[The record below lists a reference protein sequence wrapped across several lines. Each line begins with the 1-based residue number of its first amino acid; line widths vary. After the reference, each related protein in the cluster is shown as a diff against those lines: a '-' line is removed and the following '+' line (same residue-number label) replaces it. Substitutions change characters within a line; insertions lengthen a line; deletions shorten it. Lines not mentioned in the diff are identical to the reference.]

1 MGGHGASTPFDFFFC
16 SPHRPHFFHAI
27 CADRVGDAVAELTRS
42 AMGGNVPF
50 HEALAAR
57 LAIMRPSR
65 TAVDAFL
72 AVRRG
77 TYLFVGLMML

>member
-1 MGGHGASTPFDFFFC
+1 M
-16 SPHRPHFFHAI
+16 
-27 CADRVGDAVAELTRS
+27 GDAVAELTRS